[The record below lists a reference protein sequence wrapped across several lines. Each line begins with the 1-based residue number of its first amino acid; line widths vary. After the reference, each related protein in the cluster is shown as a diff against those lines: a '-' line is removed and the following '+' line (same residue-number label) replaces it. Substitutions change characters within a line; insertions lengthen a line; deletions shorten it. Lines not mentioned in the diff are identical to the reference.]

1 MGCNYYFKPN
11 PEPRCPTCHRS
22 LEETGTIHIGKSSY
36 GWAFSFHGTEKIRSY
51 ADWLVVLEAG
61 GEISSQYDEPI
72 PLADFK
78 ALVLA
83 KQDGKNI
90 LLITRLNKIGLTAMA
105 TVSAV
110 TSLVDME

>member
-83 KQDGKNI
+83 KQDGKKHSSYYPSEQNW
-90 LLITRLNKIGLTAMA
+90 LDGDGH
-105 TVSAV
+105 SF
-110 TSLVDME
+110 SGYEFS